1 MRLGVASIEFETTSE
16 FSRQLNFFPFEK
28 TNRADASPR
37 KAAPRQ
43 RRPRVICIAYDQI
56 LPKIGAAG
64 PALAAGP
71 WVSPQARG
79 SRS

>member
-1 MRLGVASIEFETTSE
+1 LGVVSIESETTSE
-16 FSRQLNFFPFEK
+16 IFAQSNFFPFEK
-28 TNRADASPR
+28 TNRAGASPR

-43 RRPRVICIAYDQI
+43 RRPRVICIAHDQM

-71 WVSPQARG
+71 
-79 SRS
+79 